1 MTTLIKKNKV
11 VKLTLYEFKMA
22 WRIQDYTVHGVTK
35 SWTQLSDFDFSLFQ
49 SQRSGRGGGVER
61 P

>member
-1 MTTLIKKNKV
+1 M

-22 WRIQDYTVHGVTK
+22 WRIQDYTVHGVTE
-35 SWTQLSDFDFSLFQ
+35 SWTQLTDFDFALFQ
-49 SQRSGRGGGVER
+49 SQRSGQSGGVER

>member
-1 MTTLIKKNKV
+1 M

-22 WRIQDYTVHGVTK
+22 WRIQDYTVQGVTE
-35 SWTQLSDFDFSLFQ
+35 SWTQLTDFDFALFQ
-49 SQRSGRGGGVER
+49 SQRSGQSGGVER